1 MLINLIEMILNWQSF
16 VWNRLE
22 IRLDDF
28 MGEEHKMLAISD
40 NLKLLKKEGYDIVSS
55 IEEGMEQLQG
65 ESYNGS
71 RY

>member
-1 MLINLIEMILNWQSF
+1 
-16 VWNRLE
+16 
-22 IRLDDF
+22 